1 MTSFRR
7 WSATPMFPALRP
19 ANGPAGR
26 ACSLVETAVTRCPPA
41 RRMPRK
47 GVPPSDR
54 RVQPFA
60 IRGDGEFSARAVFQY
75 RHTVRRQAHREGQV
89 FDRCAGGIVTGEK
102 YRSFP
107 CAQYAFGQPYQ
118 APAGACLIETRDGG
132 SNGDLTTPGPV
143 QRARHGGGGQVQ
155 AMTDAREQ
163 CHLRGFHP
171 LPRAIAP
178 RTRQQPLPEQGDLAV
193 GRWHRPFPFGGHAL
207 LSPDMTAHHFFYV
220 MREVFTGHTPAQ
232 ALMQG
237 QVPRADEVGHIHAE
251 HVLYLT
257 AARILELLANASVGA
272 ILPGS
277 EIVKFIVSA
286 GIGSAILAWARRA
299 ELSCDRAALLV
310 TQDPH
315 AIGRTMMKL
324 AGGTFASKIDYE
336 LFLEQGRQ
344 FQKDCDEK
352 ALDKFWANLVNAGQT
367 HPLPVWRVSEILQ
380 WVESGQYADLM
391 AKE

>member
-1 MTSFRR
+1 MPRKKPDSPEPSSEAVVKALSVRCRYCGQKNAVKAGYKNGDAVCGKCKLPLSNEPHKKFADLNKHDYIHPAD
-7 WSATPMFPALRP
+7 SKALAALRAIP
-19 ANGPAGR
+19 GINTALK
-26 ACSLVETAVTRCPPA
+26 SLISVTVETAIRVTFMASSVKVTSKQCPDIHA
-41 RRMPRK
+41 KLQIVCTTLGVEMPDLFIMQNPVVNAFTF
-47 GVPPSDR
+47 GVDKPYI
-54 RVQPFA
+54 VLH
-60 IRGDGEFSARAVFQY
+60 SALLERLS
-75 RHTVRRQAHREGQV
+75 E
-89 FDRCAGGIVTGEK
+89 D
-102 YRSFP
+102 
-107 CAQYAFGQPYQ
+107 
-118 APAGACLIETRDGG
+118 ET
-132 SNGDLTTPGPV
+132 
-143 QRARHGGGGQVQ
+143 
-155 AMTDAREQ
+155 
-163 CHLRGFHP
+163 
-171 LPRAIAP
+171 
-178 RTRQQPLPEQGDLAV
+178 LAV
-193 GRWHRPFPFGGHAL
+193 I
-207 LSPDMTAHHFFYV
+207 AH
-220 MREVFTGHTPAQ
+220 
-232 ALMQG
+232 
-237 QVPRADEVGHIHAE
+237 EVGHIHAE

-324 AGGTFASKIDYE
+324 AGGTFASKINYE

-391 AKE
+391 AKS